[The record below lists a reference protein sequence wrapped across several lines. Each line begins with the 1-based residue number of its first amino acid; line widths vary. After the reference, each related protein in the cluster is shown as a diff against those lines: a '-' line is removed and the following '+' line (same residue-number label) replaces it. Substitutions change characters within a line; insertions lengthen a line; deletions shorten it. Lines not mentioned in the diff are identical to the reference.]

1 MLVRL
6 KVHKAGIVAF
16 SLFLASCGVASEGG
30 NMLDF
35 GFWEGNSLFESD
47 SAELGIAEM
56 SKGNY
61 LDAERHFKNAL
72 NSNPR
77 DVHALLGAAILY
89 HNTGQLVRAREMY
102 EAVLAL
108 RPPES
113 EQFINMND
121 ISTHPV
127 SQVASVNLSLLES
140 GAVLG
145 GISEGAAGLGNQP
158 APLPVPSQ
166 NTSMS
171 QNTMATQAFGGQM
184 PEAYPSSTTTMQAM
198 GQPSSELAPEIV
210 GFTGG
215 DVNVISRFTTVRA
228 LRDQGLITPDEYAA
242 RRQTNLGALLPLS
255 SPPPAAG
262 LDRPVPTTEQ
272 VTSRLQAIGR
282 ALELRAITVSQHAA
296 ERTMILDA
304 MMPSAPVVVANP
316 GVPPQGLMEAADMV
330 RRLEMLRDAGF
341 VSSDEYARERAA
353 IEAAMMPAP
362 PVMPTQTSALS
373 SSMMAAEPTEPVMM
387 DASASSGPQP
397 AIHLASYRTTKQ
409 AERGWSQLRRAHQEQ
424 LSGLDFTVMQID
436 LGDKGIFYR
445 LLVGPFSSKGE
456 AADTCRKLKS
466 RRQFCETSFADF
478 R

>member
-1 MLVRL
+1 MMLT
-6 KVHKAGIVAF
+6 A
-16 SLFLASCGVASEGG
+16 CGVTQEGG

-35 GFWEGNSLFESD
+35 GFWESSSIFESD
-47 SAELGIAEM
+47 SAELCIAEM

-61 LDAERHFKNAL
+61 LDAERHFRNAL

-102 EAVLAL
+102 EAVLAI

-145 GISEGAAGLGNQP
+145 GISGGAAGLGNQP
-158 APLPVPSQ
+158 TPLPSASQ
-166 NTSMS
+166 GMTQPMAQS
-171 QNTMATQAFGGQM
+171 TMTVQSLGGEM
-184 PEAYPSSTTTMQAM
+184 PEAYSSATMAM
-198 GQPSSELAPEIV
+198 QPMSASTSMDLTPDIV

-215 DVNVISRFTTVRA
+215 DVNIVSRFSTIRA

-242 RRQTNLGALLPLS
+242 RRQANLGALLPLS
-255 SPPPAAG
+255 SPPPSAG

-272 VTSRLQAIGR
+272 VTARLQAIGR

-330 RRLEMLRDAGF
+330 RRLEMLRDGGF

-353 IEAAMMPAP
+353 VEASMMPAQP
-362 PVMPTQTSALS
+362 AMPAQSSALS
-373 SSMMAAEPTEPVMM
+373 PSMMQAAPAEPVAMEMTMP
-387 DASASSGPQP
+387 SGPQP
-397 AIHLASYRTTKQ
+397 SIHLASYRSTKQ
-409 AERGWSQLRRAHQEQ
+409 AERGWSQLRRAHQK
-424 LSGLDFTVMQID
+424 LLGDLGFTVMKID
-436 LGDKGIFYR
+436 LGSKGIFFR
-445 LLVGPFSSKGE
+445 LIAGPFADKRD
-456 AADTCRKLKS
+456 AADACRQLKS
-466 RRQFCETSFADF
+466 RRQFCEPTFADF
-478 R
+478 G